1 LRKSS
6 DKGPIP
12 RRLRFGAPQE
22 SDFQRLGK
30 NTTRFNPA
38 GNRSKARFEV
48 ARIVVG
54 FESGRDGFWIARAL
68 QQRGLQVY
76 VMHAASIAVERRGR
90 RAKTQLTASTW
101 IFC

>member
-1 LRKSS
+1 MPSSPTAQTTRLRKSS

-38 GNRSKARFEV
+38 GNRSLAV
-48 ARIVVG
+48 C
-54 FESGRDGFWIARAL
+54 SL
-68 QQRGLQVY
+68 QPD
-76 VMHAASIAVERRGR
+76 
-90 RAKTQLTASTW
+90 
-101 IFC
+101 

>member
-30 NTTRFNPA
+30 NTKRFNPA
-38 GNRSKARFEV
+38 GNRSKLGQQ
-48 ARIVVG
+48 G
-54 FESGRDGFWIARAL
+54 FG
-68 QQRGLQVY
+68 
-76 VMHAASIAVERRGR
+76 
-90 RAKTQLTASTW
+90 
-101 IFC
+101 

>member
-38 GNRSKARFEV
+38 GNRSSVLFREDSAMTPNCETGLRKQIPVEMRCLAIRCEN
-48 ARIVVG
+48 
-54 FESGRDGFWIARAL
+54 GRL
-68 QQRGLQVY
+68 
-76 VMHAASIAVERRGR
+76 
-90 RAKTQLTASTW
+90 
-101 IFC
+101 

>member
-30 NTTRFNPA
+30 NTKRFNPA
-38 GNRSKARFEV
+38 GNRSNNNLCAYWGLLWK
-48 ARIVVG
+48 RIDH
-54 FESGRDGFWIARAL
+54 R
-68 QQRGLQVY
+68 
-76 VMHAASIAVERRGR
+76 
-90 RAKTQLTASTW
+90 T
-101 IFC
+101 

>member
-38 GNRSKARFEV
+38 GNRSSALKSRRDTDTTSSYVTLDLCVEA
-48 ARIVVG
+48 VG
-54 FESGRDGFWIARAL
+54 DNAYAFLTPFFSGASLRD
-68 QQRGLQVY
+68 
-76 VMHAASIAVERRGR
+76 
-90 RAKTQLTASTW
+90 
-101 IFC
+101 

>member
-30 NTTRFNPA
+30 NTKRFNPA
-38 GNRSKARFEV
+38 GNRSRKA
-48 ARIVVG
+48 A
-54 FESGRDGFWIARAL
+54 
-68 QQRGLQVY
+68 
-76 VMHAASIAVERRGR
+76 
-90 RAKTQLTASTW
+90 
-101 IFC
+101 

>member
-22 SDFQRLGK
+22 SDFQPLGK

-38 GNRSKARFEV
+38 GNRSSPFSHDPVMFEH
-48 ARIVVG
+48 
-54 FESGRDGFWIARAL
+54 E
-68 QQRGLQVY
+68 
-76 VMHAASIAVERRGR
+76 
-90 RAKTQLTASTW
+90 
-101 IFC
+101 

>member
-30 NTTRFNPA
+30 NTKRFNPA
-38 GNRSKARFEV
+38 GNRSSMSRLGVPTA
-48 ARIVVG
+48 
-54 FESGRDGFWIARAL
+54 
-68 QQRGLQVY
+68 
-76 VMHAASIAVERRGR
+76 R
-90 RAKTQLTASTW
+90 RAATGKAAKTNAVGESDTQGTASALAIHKLVICINAFTMS
-101 IFC
+101 